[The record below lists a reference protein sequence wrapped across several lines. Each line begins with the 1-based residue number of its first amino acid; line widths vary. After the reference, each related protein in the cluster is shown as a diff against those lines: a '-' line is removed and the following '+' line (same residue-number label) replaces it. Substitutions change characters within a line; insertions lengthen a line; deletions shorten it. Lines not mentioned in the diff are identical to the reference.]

1 MERPA
6 VEKKGSRKWD
16 GGDGSLLSG
25 LALRQND
32 AADWVLGGAR
42 MKVER
47 VGIKGW
53 RVLTNVEMYGANEAC
68 YAREQQALIGR
79 TGDASLSMARA
90 TEKRAAGDLPGID
103 ARERGSERS
112 WGAAKSLQRAARW
125 IRNNAAS
132 GPGGSSPAYSASC
145 GRRFVVLTAKLQCAR
160 KLVVCLIYRLFP
172 SRGAL

>member
-1 MERPA
+1 MRTHEYYKDGETCCREERN
-6 VEKKGSRKWD
+6 RKWD

-132 GPGGSSPAYSASC
+132 GPGGSSPAYSVSC
-145 GRRFVVLTAKLQCAR
+145 GRRFGSADGETA
-160 KLVVCLIYRLFP
+160 VCP
-172 SRGAL
+172 